1 MLHQIRKSS
10 VESIDFATSFTL
22 LHSNKRAM
30 ANLFVVAV
38 PPSSLMGGRLQ
49 ALKGIIN
56 QIE

>member
-10 VESIDFATSFTL
+10 VESIDFATSFTS

-38 PPSSLMGGRLQ
+38 PPSSLMGG
-49 ALKGIIN
+49 
-56 QIE
+56 